1 MLLGVENLG
10 ADKARAY
17 VAKCDRETL
26 HTYELRES
34 DKIGALHLFG
44 GGVGGGCADA
54 RSARNGGD
62 DSNVSL
68 ASGGVS
74 RVVSDVVD
82 EVVDDTHHTLAVGLH
97 GGELDMLI
105 QSSVLATYARGK
117 E

>member
-1 MLLGVENLG
+1 MLLGVENLS

-17 VAKCDRETL
+17 VAQRDRESL
-26 HTYELRES
+26 HTDELRES

-54 RSARNGGD
+54 HSARNGGD

-68 ASGGVS
+68 TSGGVG

-82 EVVDDTHHTLAVGLH
+82 EVVDYTHHTLTVGLH
-97 GGELDMLI
+97 GGELYLLI
-105 QSSVLATYARGK
+105 
-117 E
+117 

>member
-17 VAKCDRETL
+17 VAKRDGESL
-26 HTYELRES
+26 HTDELRES
-34 DKIGALHLFG
+34 NKIGALHLLG
-44 GGVGGGCADA
+44 GGVGGCCADA
-54 RSARNGGD
+54 HSACNGGD

-68 ASGGVS
+68 TSGGVG